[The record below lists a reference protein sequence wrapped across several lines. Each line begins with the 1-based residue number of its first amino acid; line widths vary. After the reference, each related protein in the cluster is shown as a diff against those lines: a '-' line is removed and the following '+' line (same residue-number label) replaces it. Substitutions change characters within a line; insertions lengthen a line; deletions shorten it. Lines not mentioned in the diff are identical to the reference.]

1 LRLFTKGKFKMATT
15 TLVHV
20 TKCDNE
26 LRITAVPTGGLGSLE
41 MLHMTS
47 GFNNPVEYKVI
58 PQSVLP
64 PGSYILVMEGTNW
77 GGPSVF
83 TVSLTTGGVTT
94 PITFGAGLPA
104 GGVATHEAP
113 ITV

>member
-1 LRLFTKGKFKMATT
+1 MATT

-26 LRITAVPTGGLGSLE
+26 LRITALPTSGIGNLE
-41 MLHMTS
+41 ILHMTS
-47 GFNNPVEYKVI
+47 GFNNAVEYKVI
-58 PQSVLP
+58 PQSILP
-64 PGSYILVMEGTNW
+64 AGSYNLVMEGTNW
-77 GGPSVF
+77 GGPSGF

-94 PITFGAGLPA
+94 PITFGIGLPA
-104 GGVATHEAP
+104 GGVASHQQH